1 MEMSTF
7 VKFFSQ
13 KRGDVRKQRQ
23 VIEDAMKAGATT
35 VSIISEKTG
44 LAKDLI
50 VWNLVGMLKWGNVEV
65 TGEQDEELV
74 YSVKE
79 AS

>member
-1 MEMSTF
+1 MSTF

-23 VIEDAMKAGATT
+23 AIEEAMKAGATT

-65 TGEQDEELV
+65 TGERDKELV
-74 YSVKE
+74 YSLKE

>member
-23 VIEDAMKAGATT
+23 AIEEAMKAGATT

-65 TGEQDEELV
+65 TGERDKELV
-74 YSVKE
+74 YSLKE

>member
-1 MEMSTF
+1 MSMF
-7 VKFFSQ
+7 AKFFSQ

-23 VIEDAMKAGATT
+23 AIEEAMKAGAAT

-65 TGEQDEELV
+65 TGERDEELV
-74 YSVKE
+74 YSLKE
-79 AS
+79 A